1 MNVNKL
7 NLFPISYFLFP
18 SLTHAQ
24 EVSLVVSP
32 PRIDITANPGET
44 IQKTIKITNDSA
56 DRELILQA
64 RTFDFIVQD
73 NLGTPI
79 RVTETASGRYLAS
92 PWFTLERSELVIP
105 PKSTTQL
112 VAIITIPQ
120 DALPGGHYAGVFFE
134 PVTNRGGKNTVSYT
148 TTQVGSLFGITIA
161 GDIKYDA
168 LVKSFQTKL
177 NFNEFGPIDF
187 TAELE
192 NQSDTHIRPTTKI
205 VIHDM
210 LGRQLTELPL
220 DEVNIFPYTS
230 RLLNGT
236 WNQVWGFGRYTATLS
251 AAYGPGLVASRTIY
265 FWIMPYRL
273 IAAIVVALLVLLA
286 VFILIRRHLKSQND
300 HRDDEI
306 DELKRKISELENNS
320 RQ

>member
-1 MNVNKL
+1 MKKFL
-7 NLFPISYFLFP
+7 FLFLFPISYFLFP

-236 WNQVWGFGRYTATLS
+236 WNQVWGFGR
-251 AAYGPGLVASRTIY
+251 
-265 FWIMPYRL
+265 
-273 IAAIVVALLVLLA
+273 
-286 VFILIRRHLKSQND
+286 
-300 HRDDEI
+300 
-306 DELKRKISELENNS
+306 
-320 RQ
+320 